1 MSSGTSGKRI
11 LVDAVYADE
20 IRVAVLDEGKVIEF
34 DQELKDRKQV
44 RGGNVYYAVVRR
56 IEPSLQAVFI
66 EYGIGKHGFL
76 PFSEISVEH
85 FQLPPEEK
93 EALIQSVYGGDADL
107 EEVVDEDVLAPDEGN
122 VAEAECAAG
131 EEKVQPAVAEDRDAK
146 KGSASAK
153 NGKSKLVLH
162 KMYKVQNVIKV
173 DQKLMVQIIKEERGS
188 KCATFSTYIVL
199 AGRYCIFMPNSGSR
213 NSGVSRRIEDCDNRK
228 NLKKFISAMK
238 LPKEAGVI
246 IRTAGDNKSQREIEQ
261 DLQYL
266 QNTWKEICDACAV
279 VEGPTL
285 LYVEADIIKR
295 TLRDFCNESV
305 QDVVVAGSQAYSV
318 VKEYAKSMF
327 GNKLRVRMY
336 KGSVPVFTHYRVST
350 QILELY
356 SDKIYLPSGG
366 YLVITPT
373 EALVSI
379 DVNSGRMTG
388 EDSIEET
395 AYRTNMEAV
404 KEIARQVN
412 LRGLSGLIVIDF
424 IDMIKY
430 RYCRAVEAEIREA
443 FKGDRAKIQFGY
455 ISAFGLM
462 EISRQRVK
470 QSILETTTVQCS
482 HCKGVGRVRTLESV
496 SASILRDI
504 RYLASKSAE
513 RIIAVSL
520 NPKVLAYIFNNKRK
534 HISDIEV
541 EMRVLIRLD
550 FDESAGLS
558 DFNIRTESGYTNA
571 VTEEFVVPAC
581 GPGLPA
587 VSEEKVVDAVSAPV
601 EEQSKPLEESYTS
614 DASWVRKW
622 LTRALEAVS

>member
-1 MSSGTSGKRI
+1 MSSGASGKRI

-20 IRVAVLDEGKVIEF
+20 VRVAVLDEGKVVEF

-66 EYGIGKHGFL
+66 EYGVGKHGFL

-85 FQLPPEEK
+85 FQLPPGEK
-93 EALIQSVYGGDADL
+93 EELTQSVYGDDTDL
-107 EEVVDEDVLAPDEGN
+107 EEIVDEDVVVPDE
-122 VAEAECAAG
+122 A
-131 EEKVQPAVAEDRDAK
+131 AVAGVGCSVDEKAQLATEDDRDGK
-146 KGSASAK
+146 RGSTAAR
-153 NGKSKLVLH
+153 NGKSKPVLH

-261 DLQYL
+261 DLKYL
-266 QNTWKEICDACAV
+266 QHTWKEICDACAS
-279 VEGPTL
+279 VESPTL

-305 QDVVVAGSQAYSV
+305 HDVVVAGSQAYSV

-336 KGSVPVFTHYRVST
+336 KGSVPVFTHYRVSA

-443 FKGDRAKIQFGY
+443 FKGDRAKVQFGY

-470 QSILETTTVQCS
+470 QSILETSTMQCS
-482 HCKGVGRVRTLESV
+482 HCKGVGRVRTLESI

-504 RYLASKSAE
+504 RYLASKNAE
-513 RIIAVSL
+513 RVIAVSL
-520 NPKVLAYIFNNKRK
+520 NPRVLAYIFNNKRK

-541 EMRVLIRLD
+541 ELKVLIRLD
-550 FDESAGLS
+550 FDESAALA

-581 GPGLPA
+581 GPGSP
-587 VSEEKVVDAVSAPV
+587 VTTIEEKVGEGADST
-601 EEQSKPLEESYTS
+601 EEQPQLNVEQNITDS
-614 DASWVRKW
+614 SWVRKW